1 MARSFKKDRIKLELL
16 TDIDQLNKELE
27 EQHITQFI
35 DMQKLIINIS
45 KIMIRIK
52 NRDILNIKMLITSM
66 AGQCRRSFQ

>member
-52 NRDILNIKMLITSM
+52 NRHILNIKMLITSM
-66 AGQCRRSFQ
+66 VGQCRQSFQ

>member
-52 NRDILNIKMLITSM
+52 NRHILNIKMLITSM
-66 AGQCRRSFQ
+66 VGKCRQSFQ